1 MFAKATV
8 KITEDLYGETA
19 CICKDLKP
27 SSLRVDHMDKLC
39 RQFTLKSDQDCLVHR
54 LYKLLADEQ
63 EKLVLV
69 ASTNDHKCSYLQIV
83 TAINLLFIHIP
94 ELLICKDKL
103 VGEGKKTEAEI
114 TEKEYGP
121 LSYLMR
127 SVISKMFRTSK
138 YKTNSRP
145 GDENEE
151 LQILLQSLKRPD
163 NDYIKSLSRGGLWTP
178 CEDLIAIGFEAEKEF
193 RCETATLD
201 ITKAIPVGKLRTK
214 IFSIPKVKSLW
225 NNIVETCP
233 YPVSLDC
240 SKIFLENIIFLYLKI
255 RAFSLAKDV
264 INKYK
269 KQNMAGSKKAIRKT
283 LKQESENSTNAAN
296 DI

>member
-8 KITEDLYGETA
+8 KVTEDLYRETA

-27 SSLRVDHMDKLC
+27 SSLCVDHMDKLC
-39 RQFTLKSDQDCLVHR
+39 RQFMLKSDQDCLVHR

-94 ELLICKDKL
+94 ELLVAACKDKL

-121 LSYLMR
+121 LSCLMG

-151 LQILLQSLKRPD
+151 FQISLQSLKRP
-163 NDYIKSLSRGGLWTP
+163 
-178 CEDLIAIGFEAEKEF
+178 E
-193 RCETATLD
+193 
-201 ITKAIPVGKLRTK
+201 
-214 IFSIPKVKSLW
+214 
-225 NNIVETCP
+225 
-233 YPVSLDC
+233 
-240 SKIFLENIIFLYLKI
+240 
-255 RAFSLAKDV
+255 
-264 INKYK
+264 
-269 KQNMAGSKKAIRKT
+269 
-283 LKQESENSTNAAN
+283 
-296 DI
+296 